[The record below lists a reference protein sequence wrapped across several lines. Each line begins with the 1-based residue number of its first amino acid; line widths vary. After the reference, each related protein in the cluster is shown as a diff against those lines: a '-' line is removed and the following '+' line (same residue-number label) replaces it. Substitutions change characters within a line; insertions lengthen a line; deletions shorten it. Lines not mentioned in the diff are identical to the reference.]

1 MFEAFLNHAV
11 TSQKASGAFGPILV
25 SWNLPG
31 TSISFFHLV
40 NSDAYIR
47 SPNMSSAH
55 AIRCN
60 YREVCKSTNR
70 ALAVAMVTGLSSGGL
85 QCRAIYHFNK
95 NYMWC
100 FKGWDSGLTVI
111 DIQFIWLHWMLLKD
125 ERLKWILSPDK
136 VSFIFSC
143 ERCRLGLLYDIWCNL
158 FTKDEKSL
166 SGIMSHRNIIKL
178 KAVYSFKGTPL
189 FLEIG

>member
-1 MFEAFLNHAV
+1 MFQAFLNHAV
-11 TSQKASGAFGPILV
+11 TSQKTSGAFGPVLV
-25 SWNLPG
+25 SWNPPG

-60 YREVCKSTNR
+60 YHEVCKSTNR

-95 NYMWC
+95 NYMC
-100 FKGWDSGLTVI
+100 VSKGRVWAHN
-111 DIQFIWLHWMLLKD
+111 HWRSVHLITLYAF
-125 ERLKWILSPDK
+125 ERWEVEMYFEPLQKLPL
-136 VSFIFSC
+136 FSAVRA
-143 ERCRLGLLYDIWCNL
+143 ERCRLGLLCDIWCNP
-158 FTKDEKSL
+158 FSKDE
-166 SGIMSHRNIIKL
+166 
-178 KAVYSFKGTPL
+178 TEDPL
-189 FLEIG
+189 E